1 MRIKEIV
8 MTPIEGRVTPLDQAI
23 DQAFA
28 KGVIG
33 KGSLIYPDKGEVLAP
48 FDGTVLTLF
57 PTKHAIGL
65 VSETGLELLI
75 HVGVDTVQLE
85 GKYFQSFVTQ
95 GDKVTKGQVLLKFD
109 KVGIEKAGYSI
120 ETPVIITN
128 ATDYESIVEKTG
140 ITVNNGDELLTA
152 VTSL

>member
-1 MRIKEIV
+1 M
-8 MTPIEGRVTPLDQAI
+8 
-23 DQAFA
+23 
-28 KGVIG
+28 
-33 KGSLIYPDKGEVLAP
+33 
-48 FDGTVLTLF
+48 TLF

-85 GKYFQSFVTQ
+85 GKYFQSFVAQ
-95 GDKVTKGQVLLKFD
+95 GDKVRKGQVLLKFD
-109 KVGIEKAGYSI
+109 KEGIEKAGYSI

-128 ATDYESIVEKTG
+128 ATDYESIAEKTG
-140 ITVNNGDELLTA
+140 IIVNNGDELLTA